1 MNIFW
6 LVFNKWERFALAG
19 LGLLI
24 GFLYFGLWNKDRQIN
39 NLNDDINKSKVSYN
53 LLLLQHKSLA
63 YNVELQNT
71 AIDKM
76 KVDTLAANKKYTS
89 DNKALEIKYNTLLTK
104 YKNTNKCDTI
114 LKLNREFYN
123 NDKGIN
129 YVE

>member
-6 LVFNKWERFALAG
+6 LVFNKWERFALVG

-76 KVDTLAANKKYTS
+76 KVDTKRENS
-89 DNKALEIKYNTLLTK
+89 VLL
-104 YKNTNKCDTI
+104 
-114 LKLNREFYN
+114 F
-123 NDKGIN
+123 
-129 YVE
+129 